1 MFSKDAAVLQGTIEL
16 LFASWIETATDDV
29 LRVEEGSLYPALYRM
44 VAATHDWVGEG
55 AFTGGNTL
63 ALVPSVVAVMAVVG
77 MVAAP
82 APARRGLAVQP
93 TEALR
98 DE

>member
-1 MFSKDAAVLQGTIEL
+1 MQLAAGV
-16 LFASWIETATDDV
+16 
-29 LRVEEGSLYPALYRM
+29 ALGLA
-44 VAATHDWVGEG
+44 VAATLDWVGEG
-55 AFTGGNTL
+55 MFTGGNTL
-63 ALVPSVVAVMAVVG
+63 TLVPSVVAVMVVVG
-77 MVAAP
+77 MIAAL